1 MAVET
6 EEAEMRKEDEGTE
19 DAQEGEEET
28 KEEDEELP
36 NSKRQKV
43 EGEEHK

>member
-19 DAQEGEEET
+19 DAQEGEET

>member
-6 EEAEMRKEDEGTE
+6 EEAEMRKEAEGTE
-19 DAQEGEEET
+19 DAQDGEDAM

-36 NSKRQKV
+36 NSKQQKV
-43 EGEEHK
+43 EGEEYK